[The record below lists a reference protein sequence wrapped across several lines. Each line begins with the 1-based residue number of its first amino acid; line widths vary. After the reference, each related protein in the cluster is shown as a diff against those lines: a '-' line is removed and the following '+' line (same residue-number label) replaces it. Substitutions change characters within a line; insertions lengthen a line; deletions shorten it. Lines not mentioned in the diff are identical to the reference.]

1 MPYVK
6 VDRDTILDKIY
17 VLRSQI
23 DFDNK
28 PALKTIEELVTLIT
42 QMPILESQAVY
53 PRIRTSR

>member
-17 VLRSQI
+17 VLRGQI

-28 PALKTIEELVTLIT
+28 MAMKTIEELVTLVT
-42 QMPILESQAVY
+42 QTPVLESQAVY

>member
-17 VLRSQI
+17 ECRSKI

-28 PALKTIEELVTLIT
+28 DALKIISELVDIVIKSPEPDNKANLPTI
-42 QMPILESQAVY
+42 
-53 PRIRTSR
+53 RIGR